1 MLTMPTVLSLPPSSV
16 VDSAESD
23 AILVDMAKKEL
34 SAFAGLYQ
42 RHADKVYRYL
52 LVRVNNVHDAQDLT
66 SQTFLAAMENIHT
79 YREYN
84 SFIAWL
90 LGIARNKAAD
100 HYRRKRPEIELE
112 SAEHLQEG
120 NMPDEIIGQR
130 LQIEQV
136 ARKLQTTSP
145 ERAEALTLRLFA
157 GLEVAEIAQLLG
169 KSEAS
174 VRMLVYRGL
183 QDLQTQL
190 NPEGEV

>member
-1 MLTMPTVLSLPPSSV
+1 MLTMPIVLSLPPSSV

>member
-1 MLTMPTVLSLPPSSV
+1 MLTIPMVSTLPPSSI
-16 VDSAESD
+16 VDSVESD
-23 AILVDMAKKEL
+23 EVLVGKAKREL
-34 SAFAGLYQ
+34 SAFAILYQ

-52 LVRVNNVHDAQDLT
+52 LIRVNNVHDAQDLT
-66 SQTFLAAMENIHT
+66 SQTFLAAMENIRT
-79 YREYN
+79 YRDH
-84 SFIAWL
+84 SPFVAWL

-100 HYRRKRPEIELE
+100 HYRRKRSEFELE
-112 SAEHLQEG
+112 AAEHLQEG
-120 NMPDEIIGQR
+120 DMPDDMISQR

-145 ERAEALTLRLFA
+145 DRAEALTLRLFA

-174 VRMLVYRGL
+174 VRMLVYRGI

-190 NPEGEV
+190 NPGGEV